1 MHVWC
6 IQMCTGR
13 GKAFGTPSPI
23 LLMQCL
29 AEHGGILWLASPDDR
44 SRVGDSVGLHVK
56 SLSSLSPS
64 MLLSTL
70 STRLPELHPNNHE
83 CSREDG

>member
-29 AEHGGILWLASPDDR
+29 AEHGGILWLASPDD
-44 SRVGDSVGLHVK
+44 
-56 SLSSLSPS
+56 PS
-64 MLLSTL
+64 ASTEDIGSCEVMTYRLSTL
-70 STRLPELHPNNHE
+70 VLGS
-83 CSREDG
+83 